1 MNPAVTRFFDHRLV
15 LPNLPVVALQLM
27 RSFNDDRVSL
37 DSLAAQI
44 GKDPALAAKV
54 LRLANSA
61 RYSPLRS
68 ISSLR
73 DAGAALGMTNLR
85 KLTILSTIAGNGEQ
99 ITGIDRLRYWRHAM
113 ATASIARQLATLCMV
128 DADAAYLAGLMLR
141 TGQLLMLQ
149 ADQAGVLEVE
159 RACMAPGQ
167 RPGLERARWQCC
179 HADITAE
186 LARRWQFPDP
196 LCAAFDAAGDP
207 LASEPFSQTGAVLH
221 LAAGLADAIDLNLP
235 PIEAVEAA
243 MPALI
248 ARLRLK
254 TSWLSDKL
262 PDPAELAEDAQM
274 MTSR

>member
-1 MNPAVTRFFDHRLV
+1 MSPAVTRFFDHRLV

-27 RSFNDDRVSL
+27 RSFHDDRVSL

-73 DAGAALGMTNLR
+73 DAGATLGMTNLR
-85 KLTILSTIAGNGEQ
+85 KLTILSTIAGNGQQ
-99 ITGIDRLRYWRHAM
+99 ITGIDQQRFWRHTI

-128 DADAAYLAGLMLR
+128 DADTTYLAGLMLR

-159 RACMAPGQ
+159 RACTAPGQ
-167 RPGLERARWQCC
+167 RPGLERVRWQCC
-179 HADITAE
+179 HAEITAE
-186 LARRWQFPDP
+186 LARRWQFPGT

-207 LASEPFSQTGAVLH
+207 LASESFSQTGAVLH
-221 LAAGLADAIDLNLP
+221 LAAGLADAIDLDLP
-235 PIEAVEAA
+235 PIEAIEAA

-254 TSWLSDKL
+254 TSWLPDKL
-262 PDPAELAEDAQM
+262 PDPAALAEDAEM